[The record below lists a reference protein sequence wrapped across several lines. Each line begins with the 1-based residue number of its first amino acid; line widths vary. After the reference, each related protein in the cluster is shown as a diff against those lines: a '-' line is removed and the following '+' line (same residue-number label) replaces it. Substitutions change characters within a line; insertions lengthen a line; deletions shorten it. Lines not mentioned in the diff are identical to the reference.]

1 MGLAAFSTGK
11 GGELK
16 FSRRQIGYLF
26 SGFIFWLPIGV
37 LILVGNYIYDMLDH
51 TGKDFLHL
59 SHVPERFLYAGLGV
73 VFWVLIFYLTGLLF
87 KRTNV
92 GTHFSNIP
100 ILGIFFRAG
109 GETMTIDRLANLA
122 PCLFLL
128 SPTCVSY
135 GWILSEEKIKLGD
148 ANADF
153 NLVDVY
159 YPNVPTIVTG
169 QVFSVRKD
177 TVMKLGNHSKDLID
191 ILLYALRKPENLKY
205 LPWEDETEEE
215 FKTRAARF
223 GLLITTTLERGKS

>member
-1 MGLAAFSTGK
+1 
-11 GGELK
+11 
-16 FSRRQIGYLF
+16 
-26 SGFIFWLPIGV
+26 
-37 LILVGNYIYDMLDH
+37 
-51 TGKDFLHL
+51 
-59 SHVPERFLYAGLGV
+59 
-73 VFWVLIFYLTGLLF
+73 
-87 KRTNV
+87 
-92 GTHFSNIP
+92 
-100 ILGIFFRAG
+100 
-109 GETMTIDRLANLA
+109 MTIDRLTNLA

-223 GLLITTTLERGKS
+223 GLLITTTLERRKS